1 MSPFTRCEIG
11 TDVQV
16 NAEYNHESGSN
27 PSSSSGFHVDPM
39 SRQHRSRLSLSSV
52 SPTVLSSPYFSG
64 TNVQGLNSSPYVP
77 STPAFADPRHHIDGR
92 YSSGSGGSTQGQ
104 SQGTGSGHGTGNGTG
119 NANGNGYDH
128 PGYHGPPP
136 HVIPRSGVMYPS
148 GEYNREN
155 ESWNVSTFLPVNRE
169 RELMTRTVLL
179 HSLLKTRMESTPIL
193 RGKASIAVHPIIRL
207 MDSQIQD
214 KVRRLLTAM
223 VKRQQP
229 PTPPTRTTIS
239 KLRFP
244 LHLHV

>member
-1 MSPFTRCEIG
+1 MSPFTRCEVVA
-11 TDVQV
+11 DEQV

-52 SPTVLSSPYFSG
+52 SPAVLTPPYLSG

-77 STPAFADPRHHIDGR
+77 STPAFPDPRHHIDGR

-136 HVIPRSGVMYPS
+136 HVISRSGVMYPS

-155 ESWNVSTFLPVNRE
+155 ESWNVSSFFLRDFEN
-169 RELMTRTVLL
+169 
-179 HSLLKTRMESTPIL
+179 
-193 RGKASIAVHPIIRL
+193 
-207 MDSQIQD
+207 
-214 KVRRLLTAM
+214 
-223 VKRQQP
+223 
-229 PTPPTRTTIS
+229 
-239 KLRFP
+239 
-244 LHLHV
+244 

>member
-1 MSPFTRCEIG
+1 MSPFTRCEVVA
-11 TDVQV
+11 DEQV

-52 SPTVLSSPYFSG
+52 SSAILSATYQRG
-64 TNVQGLNSSPYVP
+64 AYVQGLNSSPYVP
-77 STPAFADPRHHIDGR
+77 STPAFPDPRHHIDGR

-155 ESWNVSTFLPVNRE
+155 ESWNVSTFLLCKLR
-169 RELMTRTVLL
+169 TRADNQNGPPPF
-179 HSLLKTRMESTPIL
+179 TPQNPY
-193 RGKASIAVHPIIRL
+193 GVYP
-207 MDSQIQD
+207 DSQGQSQYSGTPHHPAHEFPD
-214 KVRRLLTAM
+214 PGQGQTTSHSYGEATTA
-223 VKRQQP
+223 
-229 PTPPTRTTIS
+229 THANDD
-239 KLRFP
+239 F
-244 LHLHV
+244 